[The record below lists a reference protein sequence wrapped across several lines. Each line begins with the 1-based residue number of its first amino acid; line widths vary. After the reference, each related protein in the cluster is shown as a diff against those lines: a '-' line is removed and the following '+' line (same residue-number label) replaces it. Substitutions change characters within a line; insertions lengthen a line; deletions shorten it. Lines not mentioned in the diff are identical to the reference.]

1 MKRENLKISSTP
13 DENNTKQI
21 LYFTLEEGTSIVF
34 VPTGE
39 QWRISILDDQNV
51 AFEKLS

>member
-13 DENNTKQI
+13 DENNTKQT

-34 VPTGE
+34 DPTGE

>member
-13 DENNTKQI
+13 VENKSKQT
-21 LYFTLEEGTSIVF
+21 LYFTLEEGTSIVYD
-34 VPTGE
+34 PTGE

>member
-13 DENNTKQI
+13 DENISKQT
-21 LYFTLEEGTSIVF
+21 LYFTLEEGTSIVYD
-34 VPTGE
+34 PTGE
-39 QWRISILDDQNV
+39 QWRISILDDRNV

>member
-13 DENNTKQI
+13 DENPTKQT
-21 LYFTLEEGTSIVF
+21 LFYTLEEGTSIVYD
-34 VPTGE
+34 PTGE
-39 QWRISILDDQNV
+39 QWRISILDDRNV